1 VRFST
6 NDISELI
13 MSLGAGLIAVSV
25 LIAVLTAALRF
36 GVRPLLAD
44 WAKLRA
50 QPGTPVLERRMV
62 ELEEEVRQLKVGPN
76 LQLSADPLRSSGRPL
91 T

>member
-6 NDISELI
+6 NEISELI
-13 MSLGAGLIAVSV
+13 MSLGAGLIAVSI
-25 LIAVLTAALRF
+25 LIAALTAALRL

-44 WAKLRA
+44 WAKLRV
-50 QPGTPVLERRMV
+50 QPGTSVLERRMV

-76 LQLSADPLRSSGRPL
+76 PQLPADPLRSGGRPL